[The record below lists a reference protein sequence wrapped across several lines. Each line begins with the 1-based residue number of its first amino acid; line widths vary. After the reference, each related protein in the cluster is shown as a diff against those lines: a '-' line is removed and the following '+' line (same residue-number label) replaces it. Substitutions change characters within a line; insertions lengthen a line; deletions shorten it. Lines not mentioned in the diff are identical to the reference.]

1 MTHPPHG
8 RKTMRAVKALALSF
22 VLVFASLA
30 TLAAQNL
37 PMAKPADV
45 GLSAERL
52 DRITQWLSGEITKG
66 TISGAV
72 TMIVRNGKVAYFES
86 VGVIDP
92 ETKAPMSKDAIFRS
106 EEHTSELQSRQYLV

>member
-52 DRITQWLSGEITKG
+52 DRITQWLSGELHSL
-66 TISGAV
+66 TIPGAV
-72 TMIVRNGKVAYFES
+72 TMIVGNGKVAYFES
-86 VGVIDP
+86 VGVI
-92 ETKAPMSKDAIFRS
+92 EQGTKAPVSKDAIILIES
-106 EEHTSELQSRQYLV
+106 MNKPMP